1 MTRKKVCAY
10 SVQMHFYSWILWST
24 VGWIHRCC
32 PQILRMDCIKYKPYG
47 MQKLTLGRW
56 GTPQSNGRHSL
67 EQPKMRKQRPNE
79 CQQGRYILPMHVP
92 RYLGGITRYFCHQ
105 EKTAVSNVCPTLEKW
120 MTFRS
125 WTRYIKD

>member
-47 MQKLTLGRW
+47 TQKLTLWRW

-79 CQQGRYILPMHVP
+79 CREDTFYLCIYPDILVVSQGISATKRKQQFQMYAPPWRNEWLSG
-92 RYLGGITRYFCHQ
+92 LGQDI
-105 EKTAVSNVCPTLEKW
+105 
-120 MTFRS
+120 
-125 WTRYIKD
+125 